1 MTHRTVREV
10 FEAHKGR
17 QIDKW
22 ESYFDIYQK
31 HFAKYVGTS
40 VRLLEIGIDHGGSL
54 QMWKEYFG
62 PKAKIIGV
70 DINPA
75 CAEYREPQIEVV
87 IRDQCDPSIAQLG
100 PFDIVLDDGSHE
112 LSHQQKSYDNLWPRC
127 LGVYLIEDIN
137 GQLPLLRP
145 ISPIVYNYPWVI
157 VCERP
162 KRIIKGT
169 PSRALREDEQEAKR
183 LYGQG

>member
-1 MTHRTVREV
+1 MTRTIHEV
-10 FEAHKGR
+10 FAAHTGR

-22 ESYFDIYQK
+22 SHYLEIYQK
-31 HFAKYVGTS
+31 HFAKYVGTP
-40 VRLLEIGIDHGGSL
+40 VRMLEIGIDHGGSL

-62 PKAKIIGV
+62 PQATIIGV

-75 CAEYREPQIEVV
+75 CAEYRESQIEVH
-87 IRDQCDPSIAQLG
+87 IFDQIDPRIAQLG

-112 LSHQQKSYDNLWPRC
+112 LQHQMASYDNLWPRC
-127 LGVYLIEDIN
+127 QGVYLIEDIH
-137 GQLPLLRP
+137 GSLPLLRP
-145 ISPIVYNYPWVI
+145 TPPLVYHYPWVV

-169 PSRALREDEQEAKR
+169 PSRELRDDEKEARR
-183 LYGQG
+183 LYGQ